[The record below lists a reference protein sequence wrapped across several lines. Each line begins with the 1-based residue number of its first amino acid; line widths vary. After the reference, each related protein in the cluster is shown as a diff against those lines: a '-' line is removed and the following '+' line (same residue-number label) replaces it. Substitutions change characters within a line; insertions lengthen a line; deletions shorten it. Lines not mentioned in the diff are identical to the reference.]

1 MKRLAVAMLVSAFL
15 AGCGDAPPA
24 TTPPTIPDPSATATV
39 VSPSPLPNPLHLPAL
54 ASQLPPGDYM
64 VVASLGSMTD
74 PTGIPVSV
82 LSAISIDGKNMG
94 VLASG
99 ADVDVVASPD
109 MTHIAYW
116 RFTTCPHC
124 RLSIQSL
131 RDGSERDVPG
141 VFTNATGHLWTPDA
155 GKILADVDGKVELLD
170 ITSGDRRLLLDCPDV
185 FDGGDCSVRAWSP
198 DGKWIVFAVHTT
210 RSGTVSPRDGLYLMD
225 ASCLADP
232 STCDEA
238 TRGPLLP
245 SVDAVAWS
253 PDSRSFAVGLR
264 QRLVVFDIETLAQS
278 REVPA
283 EDVAIWH
290 GLAWSP
296 DGQWLAFAD
305 DGVVRLLS
313 PATGERH
320 LFYSGREH
328 IDAVVFWLTI
338 SSDD

>member
-1 MKRLAVAMLVSAFL
+1 MERLAVAILMFAFL

-24 TTPPTIPDPSATATV
+24 TSPPAVPDPSATATV
-39 VSPSPLPNPLHLPAL
+39 VSPSPCPNPVHLPPL
-54 ASQLPPGDYM
+54 ASQLPPGDYL

-74 PTGIPVSV
+74 ASGIPVS
-82 LSAISIDGKNMG
+82 LLNAISIDGENMG
-94 VLASG
+94 ILASG
-99 ADVDVVASPD
+99 VDLDVEVSPD
-109 MTHIAYW
+109 MTRIAYW
-116 RFTTCPHC
+116 RYSACPDC

-131 RDGSERDVPG
+131 RDGSKSDVPG
-141 VFTNATGHLWTPDA
+141 VFTNATGHLWTPE
-155 GKILADVDGKVELLD
+155 GRKILADVDGKVELLD
-170 ITSGDRRLLLDCPDV
+170 ITSGDRQLLLDCPDV
-185 FDGGDCSVRAWSP
+185 FDDGDCSVRAWSP

-245 SVDAVAWS
+245 GVDAVAWS

-264 QRLVVFDIETLAQS
+264 QKLVVFDIETLAQS
-278 REVPA
+278 REVPV
-283 EDVAIWH
+283 EDVTAWH

-296 DGQWLAFAD
+296 DGQWLALAD
-305 DGVVRLLS
+305 DGAVRLLS
-313 PATGERH
+313 PATGERQ
-320 LFYSGREH
+320 LVYSGRED

-338 SSDD
+338 SSAD